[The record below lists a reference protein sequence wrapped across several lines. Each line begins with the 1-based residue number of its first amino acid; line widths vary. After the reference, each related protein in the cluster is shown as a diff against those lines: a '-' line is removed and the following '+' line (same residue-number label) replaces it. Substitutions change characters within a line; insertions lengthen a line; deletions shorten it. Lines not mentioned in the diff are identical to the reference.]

1 MKNVLSEEEDDG
13 MKEISSKIQKA
24 AKKSSSEILKM
35 KAKSI
40 RRESEPETE
49 NKCKMVHMLV
59 HEGLEMYESGDM
71 EFKEMIDDLYE
82 ALKAI

>member
-1 MKNVLSEEEDDG
+1 MENSLQEENDG
-13 MKEISSKIQKA
+13 MKQISSSIQKA
-24 AKKSSSEILKM
+24 AKKSTSEILKM

-40 RRESEPETE
+40 KRESDPETE

-59 HEGLEMYESGDM
+59 DEGLEMYESGDM